1 MMQAFIL
8 AALILTKT
16 VQPWH
21 IIVMSVILGTAGAFE
36 MTTRHS
42 FVPQMVDDPDDLG
55 NAIALNS
62 VMFNMARLIGPAL
75 AGVVVAWVGEGMC
88 FIINGFSFIAVIAA
102 LLMMDLKKRVQAE
115 RRDPMHELR
124 EGFKYVYKFIPLR
137 IIILL
142 MAFVSLTG
150 SGVIVLLPVFA
161 RDILHG
167 GPQVFGLLTGAVG
180 LGAML
185 GALYMA
191 SRRTVRGLGNIIL
204 AALFLFGSG
213 LIAVSFSGS
222 LLVAIAFLMI
232 AGLGTMMHMA
242 SSNTIIQT
250 VADDDKRGRVM
261 SFYILSFSGFMP
273 LGSLAAGYAAHVFGV
288 RHVVAC
294 GGILTLLAGV
304 AFMLLLPQIRRH
316 LRPVYIKKGII
327 PVDPGVEI
335 R

>member
-1 MMQAFIL
+1 
-8 AALILTKT
+8 
-16 VQPWH
+16 
-21 IIVMSVILGTAGAFE
+21 
-36 MTTRHS
+36 
-42 FVPQMVDDPDDLG
+42 
-55 NAIALNS
+55 
-62 VMFNMARLIGPAL
+62 
-75 AGVVVAWVGEGMC
+75 
-88 FIINGFSFIAVIAA
+88 
-102 LLMMDLKKRVQAE
+102 
-115 RRDPMHELR
+115 
-124 EGFKYVYKFIPLR
+124 
-137 IIILL
+137 
-142 MAFVSLTG
+142 
-150 SGVIVLLPVFA
+150 
-161 RDILHG
+161 
-167 GPQVFGLLTGAVG
+167 
-180 LGAML
+180 ML

-294 GGILTLLAGV
+294 GGILTFLAGV
-304 AFMLLLPQIRRH
+304 AFMFLLPQIRRH